1 MISTTRIRRFV
12 LAATISAGVA
22 PAQTPSLQDL
32 QNKLVQFEES
42 TQKTITELKAQI
54 AALQQGQKAA
64 RAAPAPRTAP
74 QTHEVPVVHRRR
86 NTMAPKPGPDKPREK
101 TRRRPAYRQ

>member
-64 RAAPAPRTAP
+64 RAAPAPRAAP
-74 QTHEVPVVHRRR
+74 RRPKSQSCASPW
-86 NTMAPKPGPDKPREK
+86 NTMGPKPGRESPREK
-101 TRRRPAYRQ
+101 TR